1 MTSNT
6 EHNYV
11 DELEAVQGVSS
22 DNASFGG
29 RKSRRNKTTGG
40 KRRGSRRNK
49 RRGSRRNKTT
59 GGKRRGSRR
68 NKRGKGT
75 RRNKRRGSSTR

>member
-40 KRRGSRRNK
+40 KRRGSRRSKRRGSRRSK

-75 RRNKRRGSSTR
+75 R

>member
-49 RRGSRRNKTT
+49 RRGSQRNKRRGSRRNKTT

-75 RRNKRRGSSTR
+75 R

>member
-6 EHNYV
+6 EHNYI

-29 RKSRRNKTTGG
+29 RKNRRNKTTGG

-49 RRGSRRNKTT
+49 RRG
-59 GGKRRGSRR
+59 
-68 NKRGKGT
+68 T
-75 RRNKRRGSSTR
+75 RRNKRRGTSTR